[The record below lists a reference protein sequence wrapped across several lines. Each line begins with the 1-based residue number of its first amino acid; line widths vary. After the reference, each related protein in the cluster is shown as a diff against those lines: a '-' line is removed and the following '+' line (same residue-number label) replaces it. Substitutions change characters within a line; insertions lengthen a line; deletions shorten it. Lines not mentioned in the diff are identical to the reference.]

1 MKNWF
6 LKIDFTLTFRL
17 ILSVAMLYTGYY
29 ENDNMALIFGVFL
42 AVYSI
47 IANKY
52 KLGCGYNGCGYAPK
66 YEIKKDIS
74 KTEEKIDFTE
84 FK

>member
-17 ILSVAMLYTGYY
+17 ILSVAMLYTGYF

-47 IANKY
+47 IANFFFQAEDGIRY
-52 KLGCGYNGCGYAPK
+52 KA
-66 YEIKKDIS
+66 
-74 KTEEKIDFTE
+74 T
-84 FK
+84 

>member
-52 KLGCGYNGCGYAPK
+52 KY
-66 YEIKKDIS
+66 
-74 KTEEKIDFTE
+74 DF
-84 FK
+84 KRYS